1 MRSVCLT
8 QWPNPEVFLSHA
20 NARTNEYG
28 RNLAVERYL
37 AGHKVRD
44 IAGQLGISRTTVY
57 KWIARYALEG
67 LADRSSRPHRSPRQV
82 PLEVELAPASEM
94 SCAAAPSSRRT
105 RTTQSIAELARS
117 RGAVGLPDR

>member
-1 MRSVCLT
+1 MSDTPTRT
-8 QWPNPEVFLSHA
+8 PGVFLSHA

-44 IAGQLGISRTTVY
+44 IAGQLGISRTTVD

-67 LADRSSRPHRSPRQV
+67 PAGLADRCLIEKARVPVAARAAGRPRSWDPRWANGRQ
-82 PLEVELAPASEM
+82 
-94 SCAAAPSSRRT
+94 
-105 RTTQSIAELARS
+105 
-117 RGAVGLPDR
+117 

>member
-1 MRSVCLT
+1 MSDTPTRT
-8 QWPNPEVFLSHA
+8 PGVFLSHA

-67 LADRSSRPHRSPRQV
+67 PAGLADRC
-82 PLEVELAPASEM
+82 LIEK
-94 SCAAAPSSRRT
+94 C
-105 RTTQSIAELARS
+105 ARS
-117 RGAVGLPDR
+117 ARAGCCTSCRWAPIMGPRWANGRQ